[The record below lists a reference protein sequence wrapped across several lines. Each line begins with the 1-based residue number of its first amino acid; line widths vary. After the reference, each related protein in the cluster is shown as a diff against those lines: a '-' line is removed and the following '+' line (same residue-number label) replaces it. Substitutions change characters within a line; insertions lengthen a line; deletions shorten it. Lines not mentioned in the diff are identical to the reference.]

1 MLIIWNAWVQEMGTS
16 SILCKAIFKPIFL
29 TLRRYTFSIHTVSI
43 GGGYI
48 FEKNGRGMNF
58 SYGMVIQPIDRIG
71 LAVKGSL
78 PPACC
83 VFCRPECIIADSA

>member
-1 MLIIWNAWVQEMGTS
+1 
-16 SILCKAIFKPIFL
+16 
-29 TLRRYTFSIHTVSI
+29 
-43 GGGYI
+43 
-48 FEKNGRGMNF
+48 MNF

-83 VFCRPECIIADSA
+83 VFCRPECIIASQHDPPQNGPMKYFYETGFQIRIEHPRISFGANFQNILTILKFS